1 MKDWGIWQQSI
12 PINTE
17 VYLVD
22 SAWMAIE
29 HCPAEVRLNNFAD
42 LIDFVKVVISQKSIK
57 RIINLCISVQVFAAT
72 RAVFSDREDLFQLV
86 FCFALFCFV
95 CFVFFSFSSFFYRRN
110 SNCDTDLKFRK
121 AWETV
126 SRVCPRVSRVACQLW
141 ISRNACI
148 SPALLFFAKIR
159 DNSKFKSHDY
169 LEATLFVP

>member
-29 HCPAEVRLNNFAD
+29 HCPAEVRLNNFVD
-42 LIDFVKVVISQKSIK
+42 LIDFVKVVISQKSTK
-57 RIINLCISVQVFAAT
+57 RTINLCISVQVFAAT
-72 RAVFSDREDLFQLV
+72 RAFFCDREDLFQLV

-95 CFVFFSFSSFFYRRN
+95 FSFSSFFIEGTQTATLIWNSESLRN
-110 SNCDTDLKFRK
+110 SQPSF
-121 AWETV
+121 
-126 SRVCPRVSRVACQLW
+126 SSRVACHLW
-141 ISRNACI
+141 ISRNASI
-148 SPALLFFAKIR
+148 SPALLFCAKIR
-159 DNSKFKSHDY
+159 DNSNSKSHDY

>member
-1 MKDWGIWQQSI
+1 MISIGSEYFNIKLILLKMKDWGIWQQSI

-17 VYLVD
+17 VHLVD
-22 SAWMAIE
+22 SAWMTIE

-72 RAVFSDREDLFQLV
+72 RAFFSDREDLFQLV

-95 CFVFFSFSSFFYRRN
+95 LFCFFFFFYRRN
-110 SNCDTDLKFRK
+110 SNCDTDLKFWK

-126 SRVCPRVSRVACQLW
+126 SRVSPRVSPLNLAQRVY
-141 ISRNACI
+141 
-148 SPALLFFAKIR
+148 FAR
-159 DNSKFKSHDY
+159 
-169 LEATLFVP
+169 FVILRQN